1 MQLQFQDVLATRCVS
16 NNSTTSHPMFLRRMK
31 HKAKLLS
38 SSGSLQHIED
48 ECEVESQGSLD
59 SGIRQGNLRY
69 LTSSNSVVEAE
80 VQGTLKTGRALGFGM
95 LRTCR
100 CW

>member
-1 MQLQFQDVLATRCVS
+1 
-16 NNSTTSHPMFLRRMK
+16 MFLRRMK

-38 SSGSLQHIED
+38 SSGSLQPIED

-59 SGIRQGNLRY
+59 SGIRQGTLRCV
-69 LTSSNSVVEAE
+69 TSSYATASNSVVEAE
-80 VQGTLKTGRALGFGM
+80 VQGTLKTGQALGFGM